1 VNAEGATA
9 KFGGLNMS
17 VSQLRSIDRIVIAAS
32 GTSWHAALVGE
43 YLIEELAQIPVEVEF
58 AHEFCYRNAP
68 LERDTVLLVLS
79 QSGETADTLAALRE
93 AKRRGHR
100 ALAIVNVVGSTIARE
115 SDGGI
120 YMHAGPEIGVASTK
134 AFVSTLTVLSL
145 LAVHL
150 GRMRNLPAK
159 RALEILHALEAVPKQ
174 LEKLLAQ
181 NDILKKIAK
190 KYAKADDFFFLGRG
204 YTFPIALE
212 GALKLKE
219 ISYIHAEGY
228 SAAEM
233 KHGPIALI
241 DKRTPTV
248 FLVPQDSMYD
258 KTMANLA
265 MIRARKGP
273 IIALAT
279 EGDKQI
285 GKVANDVIYLPKALE
300 PINPILAS
308 VPLQLFAYHIAV
320 ARGCDVDKPRNLAKS
335 VTVE

>member
-1 VNAEGATA
+1 
-9 KFGGLNMS
+9 
-17 VSQLRSIDRIVIAAS
+17 
-32 GTSWHAALVGE
+32 
-43 YLIEELAQIPVEVEF
+43 
-58 AHEFCYRNAP
+58 
-68 LERDTVLLVLS
+68 
-79 QSGETADTLAALRE
+79 
-93 AKRRGHR
+93 
-100 ALAIVNVVGSTIARE
+100 
-115 SDGGI
+115 
-120 YMHAGPEIGVASTK
+120 
-134 AFVSTLTVLSL
+134 
-145 LAVHL
+145 VHL
-150 GRMRNLPAK
+150 GRLRKLSAG
-159 RALEILHALEAVPKQ
+159 RALEILHALEKLPGQ
-174 LEKLLAQ
+174 IEKILSQ
-181 NDILKKIAK
+181 NKSLKKIAR

-248 FLVPQDSMYD
+248 FLVPQDSMHD

-273 IIALAT
+273 IIAVAT

-285 GKVANDVIYLPKALE
+285 KKVADDVIYIPKTLAQL
-300 PINPILAS
+300 NPILAS